1 MKTIKKVRMVF
12 AEVNYPVSERGVKES
27 VILAD
32 FDELLCDLMQ
42 ECIVKGNNKTLQDII
57 KIVHNT
63 NFPVNHHCERV
74 ADIAESTI
82 LGLEKLTDDVEFELP
97 SYEKMRVMRVF
108 GAIFQAIG
116 YQAKQWEEA
125 LPLNNNKASLQSL
138 YDDLCEMEDYY
149 YNLLSLMTDLD
160 SKYVNS
166 SYSLMRMDAFNM
178 ISDAKTA
185 VWRKLHKDD
194 ETN

>member
-1 MKTIKKVRMVF
+1 MKMIKKVRMVF
-12 AEVNYPVSERGVKES
+12 ADVNYRVNERGVKES

-32 FDELLCDLMQ
+32 FDDLLCDLMQ

-57 KIVHNT
+57 AIVHNT
-63 NFPVNHHCERV
+63 KFLVNNHSERV

-82 LGLEKLTDDVEFELP
+82 LGLKELTDDVEFELP

-108 GAIFQAIG
+108 GAIIQGLG
-116 YQAKQWEEA
+116 YQAKKWEEA
-125 LPLNNNKASLQSL
+125 LPLNNNKESLQSL

-149 YNLLSLMTDLD
+149 YNLLSLMTDLN

-178 ISDAKTA
+178 LSDAKTA